1 MKMNSNA
8 NNFAVLFHVRNAVE
22 KAGSSWLYA
31 RITING
37 KRIELS
43 TRQSIDQKYWNAK
56 KGIAKPVNPECKKL
70 NSYLEQLRSSYA
82 DCFRELTLKKEEI
95 SAETFKKA
103 YFNLEESEQTL
114 CQLISYHNVDIKEA
128 LSPGTL
134 KNYFT
139 TKKYLEKF
147 LKDKYKT
154 ADIKLEKINYKFITD
169 FEYYLKTY
177 IPKDHKKKLGNNG
190 VMKHMERFRKLI
202 NLALKNE
209 WIEKDPFK
217 AYKLKFN
224 KYERGYLTE
233 EELAGIEN
241 RKFKIERL
249 QTVLDIFIFGCYTGL
264 SYIDAVN
271 LKPLNIV
278 IGPDQQEWIITQRTK
293 TSTPVKVPLLPKAQ
307 EIIRKYSKN
316 IKCLAEGTVLP
327 RMSNQKLNSY
337 LKEIGDVCGIE
348 KNITFHLA
356 RHTFATTVTLSNGV
370 PIESVSK
377 MLGHTKI
384 STTQVYAKVIEKK
397 LSQDMNL
404 LKQKLQIKRE
414 FAEEKAINLQ

>member
-8 NNFAVLFHVRNAVE
+8 NNFAVLFHVRNALE

-43 TRQSIDQKYWNAK
+43 TKQSIDQKYWNAK

-82 DCFRELTLKKEEI
+82 DCFRELTLKKAEI

-114 CQLISYHNVDIKEA
+114 FQLISYHNVDIKEA

-139 TKKYLEKF
+139 TKKYLGKF

-177 IPKDHKKKLGNNG
+177 IPKD
-190 VMKHMERFRKLI
+190 V
-202 NLALKNE
+202 
-209 WIEKDPFK
+209 
-217 AYKLKFN
+217 
-224 KYERGYLTE
+224 
-233 EELAGIEN
+233 
-241 RKFKIERL
+241 
-249 QTVLDIFIFGCYTGL
+249 
-264 SYIDAVN
+264 S
-271 LKPLNIV
+271 
-278 IGPDQQEWIITQRTK
+278 
-293 TSTPVKVPLLPKAQ
+293 
-307 EIIRKYSKN
+307 
-316 IKCLAEGTVLP
+316 LP
-327 RMSNQKLNSY
+327 RTPSCRTTY
-337 LKEIGDVCGIE
+337 DVASLCLW
-348 KNITFHLA
+348 N
-356 RHTFATTVTLSNGV
+356 
-370 PIESVSK
+370 
-377 MLGHTKI
+377 
-384 STTQVYAKVIEKK
+384 
-397 LSQDMNL
+397 
-404 LKQKLQIKRE
+404 KLQ
-414 FAEEKAINLQ
+414 